1 MKRKI
6 VADSSCDI
14 WELNGVDFAVA
25 PITISTDNKHYVDNQ
40 ELDVHLMSEELAKY
54 KGVSHTACPSV
65 GSWLDCYEGFD
76 EIFVIT
82 LTGAMSGTYNSAM
95 TAKGIYEE
103 ENENVKV
110 HVFDSLSTG
119 PEMRL
124 LIEKLKEMIE
134 EDLTFEEIVEKGQ
147 DYLNHTRLFFALKSL
162 HNFAMNGRVS
172 KTVASA
178 IGVLNISIFAT
189 ASEKGTIQQI
199 SKCRGEKKVVK
210 SMIEHLEDA
219 GYHGGKVRISHAD
232 NLKLAHNVRDKI
244 LELYPNAD
252 IIVYPMGGLCTYY
265 AEKGGLLVGCE
276 CGNLK

>member
-276 CGNLK
+276 CEAS

>member
-6 VADSSCDI
+6 VADSSCDM

-76 EIFVIT
+76 EVFVIT

-124 LIEKLKEMIE
+124 LIEKLKEMID
-134 EDLTFEEIVEKGQ
+134 EDLPFEEIVEKGQ
-147 DYLNHTRLFFALKSL
+147 DYLNHSRLFFALKSL

-172 KTVASA
+172 KAVASA

-189 ASEKGTIQQI
+189 ASEEGTIQQI

-265 AEKGGLLVGCE
+265 AEIGGLLVGCE
-276 CGNLK
+276 C

>member
-14 WELNGVDFAVA
+14 WELNSVDFAVA
-25 PITISTDNKHYVDNQ
+25 PMTISTDNKHYVDNQ
-40 ELDVHLMSEELAKY
+40 KLDVRLMSEDLAKY
-54 KGVSHTACPSV
+54 KGISHTACPSV
-65 GSWLDCYEGFD
+65 GSWLDCYEGYD
-76 EIFVIT
+76 EVFVVT

-134 EDLTFEEIVEKGQ
+134 EDLPFEEIVEKGQ

-172 KTVASA
+172 KAVASA

-189 ASEKGTIQQI
+189 ASEEGTIQQI

-210 SMIEHLEDA
+210 SMIEHLENA

-244 LELYPNAD
+244 LELYPHAD

-265 AEKGGLLVGCE
+265 AEIGGLLVGCE
-276 CGNLK
+276 C

>member
-25 PITISTDNKHYVDNQ
+25 PMTISTDNKHYVDNQ

-134 EDLTFEEIVEKGQ
+134 EDLPFEEIVEKGQ
-147 DYLNHTRLFFALKSL
+147 DYLKHSRLFFALKSL

-189 ASEKGTIQQI
+189 ASEEGTIQQI

-265 AEKGGLLVGCE
+265 AEIGGLLVGCE
-276 CGNLK
+276 C

>member
-178 IGVLNISIFAT
+178 ICVLNISIFAT
-189 ASEKGTIQQI
+189 ASEEGTIQQI

-265 AEKGGLLVGCE
+265 AEIGGLLVGCE
-276 CGNLK
+276 C

>member
-25 PITISTDNKHYVDNQ
+25 PMTISTDNKHYVDNQ
-40 ELDVHLMSEELAKY
+40 ELDIRLMSEDLAKY

-134 EDLTFEEIVEKGQ
+134 EDLPFEEIVEKGQ

-172 KTVASA
+172 KAVASA

-189 ASEKGTIQQI
+189 ASEEGTIQQI

-210 SMIEHLEDA
+210 SMIEHLENA
-219 GYHGGKVRISHAD
+219 GYHGGKIRISHAD

-244 LELYPNAD
+244 LELYPHAD

-265 AEKGGLLVGCE
+265 AEIGGLLVGCE
-276 CGNLK
+276 C

>member
-25 PITISTDNKHYVDNQ
+25 PMTISTDNKHYVDNQ
-40 ELDVHLMSEELAKY
+40 ELDVRLMSEDLAKY

-124 LIEKLKEMIE
+124 LIEKLKEMID
-134 EDLTFEEIVEKGQ
+134 EDLPFEEIVEKGQ

-189 ASEKGTIQQI
+189 ASEEGTIQQI

-210 SMIEHLEDA
+210 SMIEHLENA

-232 NLKLAHNVRDKI
+232 NLKLAHSVRDKI
-244 LELYPNAD
+244 LELYPHAD

-265 AEKGGLLVGCE
+265 AEIGGLLVGCE
-276 CGNLK
+276 C

>member
-6 VADSSCDI
+6 VTDSSCDI
-14 WELNGVDFAVA
+14 WELNGVDFSVA
-25 PITISTDNKHYVDNQ
+25 PMTISTDNKHYVDNQ
-40 ELDVHLMSEELAKY
+40 ELDVRLMSEDLAKY

-65 GSWLDCYEGFD
+65 GSWLDCYEGYD
-76 EIFVIT
+76 EVFVVT

-103 ENENVKV
+103 ENENVKI

-134 EDLTFEEIVEKGQ
+134 EDLTFEEIAEKGQ

-172 KTVASA
+172 KAVASA

-189 ASEKGTIQQI
+189 ASEEGTIQHI
-199 SKCRGEKKVVK
+199 SKCRV
-210 SMIEHLEDA
+210 
-219 GYHGGKVRISHAD
+219 
-232 NLKLAHNVRDKI
+232 
-244 LELYPNAD
+244 
-252 IIVYPMGGLCTYY
+252 
-265 AEKGGLLVGCE
+265 
-276 CGNLK
+276 

>member
-6 VADSSCDI
+6 VADSSCDM

-40 ELDVHLMSEELAKY
+40 ELDVHLMSEELAKF

-65 GSWLDCYEGFD
+65 GSWLDCYEGYD
-76 EIFVIT
+76 EVFVVT

-134 EDLTFEEIVEKGQ
+134 EDLPFEEIVEKGQ
-147 DYLNHTRLFFALKSL
+147 DYLNHSRLFFALKSL

-172 KTVASA
+172 KAVASA

-189 ASEKGTIQQI
+189 ASEEGTIQQI

-210 SMIEHLEDA
+210 SMIEHLENA

-265 AEKGGLLVGCE
+265 AEIGGLLVGCE
-276 CGNLK
+276 C

>member
-265 AEKGGLLVGCE
+265 AEIGGLLVGCE
-276 CGNLK
+276 C

>member
-65 GSWLDCYEGFD
+65 GSWLDCYEGYD
-76 EIFVIT
+76 EVFVIT

-134 EDLTFEEIVEKGQ
+134 EDLPFEEIVEKGQ
-147 DYLNHTRLFFALKSL
+147 DYLKHSRLFFALKSL

-189 ASEKGTIQQI
+189 ASEEGTIQQI

-265 AEKGGLLVGCE
+265 AEIGGLLVGCE
-276 CGNLK
+276 C

>member
-6 VADSSCDI
+6 VADSSCDM

-25 PITISTDNKHYVDNQ
+25 PMTISTDNKHYVDNQ
-40 ELDVHLMSEELAKY
+40 KLDVRLMSEDLAKY
-54 KGVSHTACPSV
+54 KGVSHTACPSA
-65 GSWLDCYEGFD
+65 GSWLDCYEGYD
-76 EIFVIT
+76 EVFVVT

-103 ENENVKV
+103 EN
-110 HVFDSLSTG
+110 
-119 PEMRL
+119 
-124 LIEKLKEMIE
+124 EMIE

-172 KTVASA
+172 KAVASA

-189 ASEKGTIQQI
+189 ASEEGTIQQI
-199 SKCRGEKKVVK
+199 SKCRGEKKVVR
-210 SMIEHLEDA
+210 SMIEHLENA

-232 NLKLAHNVRDKI
+232 NLRDKI
-244 LELYPNAD
+244 LELYPHAD

-265 AEKGGLLVGCE
+265 AEIGGLLVGCE
-276 CGNLK
+276 C

>member
-6 VADSSCDI
+6 VADSSCDM

-25 PITISTDNKHYVDNQ
+25 PMTISTDNKHYVDNQ
-40 ELDVHLMSEELAKY
+40 ELDVHLMSEDLAKY

-65 GSWLDCYEGFD
+65 GSWLDCYEGYD
-76 EIFVIT
+76 EVFVVT

-147 DYLNHTRLFFALKSL
+147 DYLKHTRLFFALKSL
-162 HNFAMNGRVS
+162 HNFAMNGRVN
-172 KTVASA
+172 KAVASA

-189 ASEKGTIQQI
+189 ASEEGTIQQI
-199 SKCRGEKKVVK
+199 SKCRGEKKVVR
-210 SMIEHLEDA
+210 SMIEHLENA

-232 NLKLAHNVRDKI
+232 NLKLAHSVRDKI
-244 LELYPNAD
+244 LELYPHAD

-265 AEKGGLLVGCE
+265 AEIGGLLVGCE
-276 CGNLK
+276 C

>member
-6 VADSSCDI
+6 VADSSCDM

-25 PITISTDNKHYVDNQ
+25 PMTISTDNKHYVDNQ

-65 GSWLDCYEGFD
+65 GSWLDCYEGYD
-76 EIFVIT
+76 EVFVVT

-134 EDLTFEEIVEKGQ
+134 EDLPFEEIVEKGQ

-172 KTVASA
+172 KAVASA

-189 ASEKGTIQQI
+189 ASEEGTIQQI

-210 SMIEHLEDA
+210 SMIEHLENA

-244 LELYPNAD
+244 LELYPHAD

-265 AEKGGLLVGCE
+265 AEIGGLLVGCE
-276 CGNLK
+276 C

>member
-6 VADSSCDI
+6 VADSSCDM

-25 PITISTDNKHYVDNQ
+25 PMTISTDNKHYVDNQ

-65 GSWLDCYEGFD
+65 GSWLDCYEGYD
-76 EIFVIT
+76 EVFVVT

-134 EDLTFEEIVEKGQ
+134 EDLPFEEIVEKGQ
-147 DYLNHTRLFFALKSL
+147 DYLNHSRLFFALKSL

-172 KTVASA
+172 KAVASA

-189 ASEKGTIQQI
+189 ASEEGTIQQI

-265 AEKGGLLVGCE
+265 AEIGGLLVGCE
-276 CGNLK
+276 C

>member
-6 VADSSCDI
+6 VADSSCDM

-25 PITISTDNKHYVDNQ
+25 PMTISTDNKHYVDNQ
-40 ELDVHLMSEELAKY
+40 ELDVHLMSEDLAKY

-65 GSWLDCYEGFD
+65 GSWLDCYEGYD
-76 EIFVIT
+76 EVFVVT

-134 EDLTFEEIVEKGQ
+134 EDLPFEEIVEKGQ
-147 DYLNHTRLFFALKSL
+147 DYLKHTRLFFALKSL
-162 HNFAMNGRVS
+162 HNFAMNGRIN
-172 KTVASA
+172 KAVASA

-189 ASEKGTIQQI
+189 ASEEGTIQQI

-210 SMIEHLEDA
+210 SMIEHLENA

-244 LELYPNAD
+244 LELYPHAD

-265 AEKGGLLVGCE
+265 AEIGGLLVGCE
-276 CGNLK
+276 C

>member
-40 ELDVHLMSEELAKY
+40 ELDVHLMSEELTKY

-65 GSWLDCYEGFD
+65 GSWLDCYEGYD
-76 EIFVIT
+76 EVFVVT

-134 EDLTFEEIVEKGQ
+134 EDLPFEEIVEKGQ
-147 DYLNHTRLFFALKSL
+147 DYLKHSRLFFALKSL

-189 ASEKGTIQQI
+189 ASEEGTIQQI

-210 SMIEHLEDA
+210 SMIEHLENA

-244 LELYPNAD
+244 LELYPHAD

-265 AEKGGLLVGCE
+265 AEIGGLLVGCE
-276 CGNLK
+276 C

>member
-6 VADSSCDI
+6 VADSSCDM

-25 PITISTDNKHYVDNQ
+25 PMTISTDNKHYVDNQ

-65 GSWLDCYEGFD
+65 GSWLDCYEGYD
-76 EIFVIT
+76 EVFVVT

-134 EDLTFEEIVEKGQ
+134 EDLPFEEIVEKGQ
-147 DYLNHTRLFFALKSL
+147 DYLNHSRLFFALKSL

-189 ASEKGTIQQI
+189 ASEEGTIQQI

-210 SMIEHLEDA
+210 SMIEHLENA

-232 NLKLAHNVRDKI
+232 NLKLAHNVKDKI

-265 AEKGGLLVGCE
+265 AEIGGLLVGCE
-276 CGNLK
+276 C

>member
-6 VADSSCDI
+6 IADSSCDM

-25 PITISTDNKHYVDNQ
+25 PMTISTDNKHYVDNQ

-65 GSWLDCYEGFD
+65 GSWLDCYEGYD
-76 EIFVIT
+76 EVFVVT

-134 EDLTFEEIVEKGQ
+134 EDLPFEEIVEKGQ
-147 DYLNHTRLFFALKSL
+147 DYLNHSRLFFALKSL

-189 ASEKGTIQQI
+189 ASEEGTIQQI

-210 SMIEHLEDA
+210 SMIEHLENA

-232 NLKLAHNVRDKI
+232 NLKLAHSVRDKI
-244 LELYPNAD
+244 LELYPHAD

-276 CGNLK
+276 C

>member
-6 VADSSCDI
+6 VADSSCDM

-25 PITISTDNKHYVDNQ
+25 PMTISTDNKHYVDNQ

-65 GSWLDCYEGFD
+65 GSWLDCYEGYD
-76 EIFVIT
+76 EVFVVT

-134 EDLTFEEIVEKGQ
+134 EDLPFEEIVEKGQ
-147 DYLNHTRLFFALKSL
+147 DYLNHSRLFFALKSL

-172 KTVASA
+172 KAVASA

-189 ASEKGTIQQI
+189 ASEEGTIQQI

-210 SMIEHLEDA
+210 SMIEHLENA

-265 AEKGGLLVGCE
+265 AEIGGLLVGCE
-276 CGNLK
+276 C

>member
-25 PITISTDNKHYVDNQ
+25 PMTISTDNKHYVDNQ
-40 ELDVHLMSEELAKY
+40 ELDVRLMSEDLAKY

-134 EDLTFEEIVEKGQ
+134 EDLPFEEIVEKGQ

-189 ASEKGTIQQI
+189 ASEEGTIQQI

-210 SMIEHLEDA
+210 SMIEHLENS

-232 NLKLAHNVRDKI
+232 NLKLAHSVRDKI
-244 LELYPNAD
+244 LELYPHAD

-265 AEKGGLLVGCE
+265 AEIGGLLVGCE
-276 CGNLK
+276 C

>member
-76 EIFVIT
+76 EVFVVT
-82 LTGAMSGTYNSAM
+82 LTGSMSGTYNSAM

-124 LIEKLKEMIE
+124 LIEKLKEMID
-134 EDLTFEEIVEKGQ
+134 EDLPFEEIVEKGQ

-172 KTVASA
+172 KAVASA

-189 ASEKGTIQQI
+189 ASEEGTIQQI

-210 SMIEHLEDA
+210 SMIEHLENA

-265 AEKGGLLVGCE
+265 AEIGGLLVGCE
-276 CGNLK
+276 C

>member
-6 VADSSCDI
+6 VADSSCDM

-65 GSWLDCYEGFD
+65 GSWLDCYEGYD
-76 EIFVIT
+76 EVFVVT

-124 LIEKLKEMIE
+124 LIEKLKELIE
-134 EDLTFEEIVEKGQ
+134 EDLPFEEIVEKGQ
-147 DYLNHTRLFFALKSL
+147 DYLNHSRLFFALKSL

-172 KTVASA
+172 KAVASA

-189 ASEKGTIQQI
+189 ASEEGTIQQI

-210 SMIEHLEDA
+210 SMIEHLENA

-265 AEKGGLLVGCE
+265 AEIGGLLVGCE
-276 CGNLK
+276 C

>member
-6 VADSSCDI
+6 VADSSCDM

-25 PITISTDNKHYVDNQ
+25 PMTISTDNKHYVDNQ

-65 GSWLDCYEGFD
+65 GSWLECYEGFD
-76 EIFVIT
+76 EVFVIT

-124 LIEKLKEMIE
+124 LIEKLKEMID
-134 EDLTFEEIVEKGQ
+134 EDLPFEEIVEKGQ

-172 KTVASA
+172 KAVASA

-189 ASEKGTIQQI
+189 ASEEGTIQQI

-210 SMIEHLEDA
+210 SMIEHLENA

-265 AEKGGLLVGCE
+265 AEIGGLLVGCE
-276 CGNLK
+276 C

>member
-6 VADSSCDI
+6 VADSSCDM

-25 PITISTDNKHYVDNQ
+25 PMTISTDNKHYVDNQ
-40 ELDVHLMSEELAKY
+40 ELDVHLMSEDLAKY
-54 KGVSHTACPSV
+54 KGVSHTACPSA
-65 GSWLDCYEGFD
+65 GSWLDCYEGYD
-76 EIFVIT
+76 EVFVVT

-95 TAKGIYEE
+95 AAKGIYEE
-103 ENENVKV
+103 ENDNVKV

-134 EDLTFEEIVEKGQ
+134 EDLPFEEIVEKGQ
-147 DYLNHTRLFFALKSL
+147 DYLKHTRLFFALKSL

-172 KTVASA
+172 KAVASA

-189 ASEKGTIQQI
+189 ASEEGTIQQI
-199 SKCRGEKKVVK
+199 SKCRGEKKVVR
-210 SMIEHLEDA
+210 SMIEHLENA

-244 LELYPNAD
+244 LELYPHAD

-265 AEKGGLLVGCE
+265 AEIGGLLVGCE
-276 CGNLK
+276 C

>member
-25 PITISTDNKHYVDNQ
+25 PMTISTDNKHYVDNQ
-40 ELDVHLMSEELAKY
+40 ELDVHLMSEDLAKY

-276 CGNLK
+276 C

>member
-6 VADSSCDI
+6 VADSSCDM

-54 KGVSHTACPSV
+54 KSVSHTACPSV
-65 GSWLDCYEGFD
+65 GSWLDCYEGYD
-76 EIFVIT
+76 EVFVVT

-134 EDLTFEEIVEKGQ
+134 EDLPFEEIVEKGQ
-147 DYLNHTRLFFALKSL
+147 DYLNHSRLFFALKSL

-172 KTVASA
+172 KAVASA

-189 ASEKGTIQQI
+189 ASEEGTIQQI

-265 AEKGGLLVGCE
+265 AEIGGLLVGCE
-276 CGNLK
+276 C

>member
-65 GSWLDCYEGFD
+65 GSWLDCYEGYD
-76 EIFVIT
+76 EVFVVT

-134 EDLTFEEIVEKGQ
+134 KDLPFEEIVEKGQ
-147 DYLNHTRLFFALKSL
+147 DYLKHSRLFFALKSL

-189 ASEKGTIQQI
+189 ASEEGTIQQI

-244 LELYPNAD
+244 LELYPHAD

-265 AEKGGLLVGCE
+265 AEIGGLLVGCE
-276 CGNLK
+276 C

>member
-6 VADSSCDI
+6 VADSSCDM

-25 PITISTDNKHYVDNQ
+25 PMTISTDNKHYVDNQ

-65 GSWLDCYEGFD
+65 GSWLDCYEGYD
-76 EIFVIT
+76 EVFVVT

-134 EDLTFEEIVEKGQ
+134 EDLPFEEIVEKGQ
-147 DYLNHTRLFFALKSL
+147 DYLNHSRLFFALKSL

-172 KTVASA
+172 KAVASA

-189 ASEKGTIQQI
+189 ASEEGTIQQI

-210 SMIEHLEDA
+210 SMIEHLENA

-232 NLKLAHNVRDKI
+232 NLKLAHSVRDKI
-244 LELYPNAD
+244 LELYPHAD

-265 AEKGGLLVGCE
+265 AEIGGLLVGCE
-276 CGNLK
+276 C

>member
-103 ENENVKV
+103 ENDNVKV

-172 KTVASA
+172 KAVASA

-210 SMIEHLEDA
+210 SMIEHLENA

-244 LELYPNAD
+244 LELYPHAD

-265 AEKGGLLVGCE
+265 AEIGGLLVGCE
-276 CGNLK
+276 C

>member
-6 VADSSCDI
+6 VADSSCDM

-25 PITISTDNKHYVDNQ
+25 PMTISTDNKHYVDNQ
-40 ELDVHLMSEELAKY
+40 ELDVRLMSEDLAKY

-76 EIFVIT
+76 EVFVIT

-124 LIEKLKEMIE
+124 LIEKLKEMID
-134 EDLTFEEIVEKGQ
+134 EDLPFEEIVEKGQ

-172 KTVASA
+172 KAVASA

-189 ASEKGTIQQI
+189 ASEEGTIQQI

-210 SMIEHLEDA
+210 SMIEHLENA

-232 NLKLAHNVRDKI
+232 NLKLAHNVKDKI

-265 AEKGGLLVGCE
+265 AEIGGLLVGCE
-276 CGNLK
+276 C

>member
-25 PITISTDNKHYVDNQ
+25 PMTISTDNKHYVDNQ
-40 ELDVHLMSEELAKY
+40 ELDVRLMSEDLAKY
-54 KGVSHTACPSV
+54 KGISHTACPSV
-65 GSWLDCYEGFD
+65 GSWLDCYEGYD
-76 EIFVIT
+76 EVFVVT

-110 HVFDSLSTG
+110 HVFNSLSTG

-172 KTVASA
+172 KAVASA

-189 ASEKGTIQQI
+189 ASEEGTIQQI

-210 SMIEHLEDA
+210 SMIEHLENA

-244 LELYPNAD
+244 LELYPHAD

-265 AEKGGLLVGCE
+265 AEIGGLLVGCE
-276 CGNLK
+276 C

>member
-14 WELNGVDFAVA
+14 WELNGVDFEVA
-25 PITISTDNKHYVDNQ
+25 PMTISTDNKHYVDNQ
-40 ELDVHLMSEELAKY
+40 ELDVRLMSEDLAKY
-54 KGVSHTACPSV
+54 KGISHTACPSV
-65 GSWLDCYEGFD
+65 GSWLDCYEGYD
-76 EIFVIT
+76 EVFVVT

-172 KTVASA
+172 KAVASA

-189 ASEKGTIQQI
+189 ASEEGTIQQI

-210 SMIEHLEDA
+210 SMIEHLENA

-244 LELYPNAD
+244 LELYPHAD

-265 AEKGGLLVGCE
+265 AEIGGLLVGCE
-276 CGNLK
+276 C

>member
-6 VADSSCDI
+6 VADSSCDM
-14 WELNGVDFAVA
+14 WELNDVDFAVA
-25 PITISTDNKHYVDNQ
+25 PLTISTDNKHYVDNQ
-40 ELDVHLMSEELAKY
+40 ELDVHLMSEDLAKY

-65 GSWLDCYEGFD
+65 GSWLDCYEGYD
-76 EIFVIT
+76 EVFVVT

-134 EDLTFEEIVEKGQ
+134 EDLPFEEIVEKGQ
-147 DYLNHTRLFFALKSL
+147 DYLNHSRLFFALKSL

-172 KTVASA
+172 KAVASA

-189 ASEKGTIQQI
+189 ASEEGTIQQI

-265 AEKGGLLVGCE
+265 AEIGGLLVGCE
-276 CGNLK
+276 C

>member
-6 VADSSCDI
+6 VADSSCDM

-65 GSWLDCYEGFD
+65 GSWLDCYEGYD
-76 EIFVIT
+76 EVFVVT

-134 EDLTFEEIVEKGQ
+134 EDLPFEEIVEKGQ
-147 DYLNHTRLFFALKSL
+147 DYLNHSRLFFALKSL

-172 KTVASA
+172 KAVASA

-189 ASEKGTIQQI
+189 ASEEGTIQQI

-210 SMIEHLEDA
+210 SMIEHLENA

-265 AEKGGLLVGCE
+265 AEIGGLLVGCE
-276 CGNLK
+276 Y

>member
-6 VADSSCDI
+6 VADSSCDM

-65 GSWLDCYEGFD
+65 GSWLDCYEGYD
-76 EIFVIT
+76 EVFVVT
-82 LTGAMSGTYNSAM
+82 LTGAMSSTYNSAM

-134 EDLTFEEIVEKGQ
+134 EDLPFEEIVEKGQ
-147 DYLNHTRLFFALKSL
+147 DYLNHSRLFFALKSL

-172 KTVASA
+172 KAVASA

-189 ASEKGTIQQI
+189 ASEEGTIQQI

-210 SMIEHLEDA
+210 SMIEHLENA

-265 AEKGGLLVGCE
+265 AEIGGLLVGCE
-276 CGNLK
+276 C

>member
-25 PITISTDNKHYVDNQ
+25 PMTISTDNKHYVDNQ
-40 ELDVHLMSEELAKY
+40 ELDVRLMSEDLAKY

-65 GSWLDCYEGFD
+65 GSWLDCYEGYD
-76 EIFVIT
+76 EVFVVT

-162 HNFAMNGRVS
+162 HNFAMNGRVN
-172 KTVASA
+172 KAVASA

-189 ASEKGTIQQI
+189 ASEEGTIQQI

-210 SMIEHLEDA
+210 SMIEHLENA

-244 LELYPNAD
+244 LELYPHAD

-265 AEKGGLLVGCE
+265 AEIGGLLVGCE
-276 CGNLK
+276 C

>member
-6 VADSSCDI
+6 VADSSCDM
-14 WELNGVDFAVA
+14 WELNDVDFAVA
-25 PITISTDNKHYVDNQ
+25 PLTISTDNKHYVDNQ
-40 ELDVHLMSEELAKY
+40 ELDVHLMSEDLAKY
-54 KGVSHTACPSV
+54 KGVSHTACPSA
-65 GSWLDCYEGFD
+65 GAWLDCYEGYD
-76 EIFVIT
+76 EVFVVT

-95 TAKGIYEE
+95 AAKGIYEE
-103 ENENVKV
+103 ENDNVKV

-134 EDLTFEEIVEKGQ
+134 EDLPFEEIVEKGQ

-189 ASEKGTIQQI
+189 ASEEGTIQQI

-210 SMIEHLEDA
+210 SMIEHLENA
-219 GYHGGKVRISHAD
+219 GYHGGKIRISHAD
-232 NLKLAHNVRDKI
+232 NLKLAHSVRDKI
-244 LELYPNAD
+244 LELYPHAD

-265 AEKGGLLVGCE
+265 AEIGGLLVGCE
-276 CGNLK
+276 C

>member
-6 VADSSCDI
+6 VADSSCDM

-25 PITISTDNKHYVDNQ
+25 PLTISTDNKHYVDNQ
-40 ELDVHLMSEELAKY
+40 ELDVHLMSEDLAKY
-54 KGVSHTACPSV
+54 KGVSHTACPSA
-65 GSWLDCYEGFD
+65 GSWLDCYEGYD
-76 EIFVIT
+76 EVFVVT

-134 EDLTFEEIVEKGQ
+134 EDLPFEEIVEKGQ
-147 DYLNHTRLFFALKSL
+147 DYLKHTRLFFALKSL
-162 HNFAMNGRVS
+162 HNFAMNGRIN
-172 KTVASA
+172 KAVASA

-189 ASEKGTIQQI
+189 ASEEGTIQQI
-199 SKCRGEKKVVK
+199 SKCRGEKKVVR
-210 SMIEHLEDA
+210 SMIEHLENA

-244 LELYPNAD
+244 LELYPHAD

-265 AEKGGLLVGCE
+265 AEIGGLLVGCE
-276 CGNLK
+276 C

>member
-6 VADSSCDI
+6 VADSSCDM

-25 PITISTDNKHYVDNQ
+25 PMTISTDNKHYVDNQ

-265 AEKGGLLVGCE
+265 AEIGGLLVGCE
-276 CGNLK
+276 C